1 MIGPTATGK
10 SFCLND
16 YLAKKLDKNVF
27 VSINMIFSAGTEANQ
42 VQTNIMERLN
52 KRRKGVYG
60 PSLGK
65 KCVIF
70 VDDLSL
76 PRSKTNDKS
85 QSAIE
90 LLRMLVEHSLW
101 YDLKRLD
108 PIKMIDLQVGGY
120 PMATYA
126 RFDRKHWNFPD
137 HVCNDHAVCS

>member
-42 VQTNIMERLN
+42 VQCNIMERLN

-76 PRSKTNDKS
+76 PRNRTDDKS

-101 YDLKRLD
+101 YDLRRLD
-108 PIKMIDLQVGGY
+108 PIKMIDLQVG
-120 PMATYA
+120 A
-126 RFDRKHWNFPD
+126 
-137 HVCNDHAVCS
+137 